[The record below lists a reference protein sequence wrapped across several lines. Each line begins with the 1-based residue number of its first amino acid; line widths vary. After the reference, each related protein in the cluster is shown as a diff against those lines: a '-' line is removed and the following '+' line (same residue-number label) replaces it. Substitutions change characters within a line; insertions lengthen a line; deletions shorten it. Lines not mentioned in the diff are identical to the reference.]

1 MTRGRKPMTAAE
13 PEVMDVTGEQHAGE
27 AMAVM
32 REMAISE
39 ENERLQALF
48 DLGRAVGV
56 AGAMRAMR
64 SFSAAAEIHA
74 FEKINKSRAF
84 KDLRIEF
91 QDGFRPAENID
102 EFCRAHF
109 GRGYKSMQDHKR
121 LLQELGE
128 DAYESVRKLELPR
141 TQLRLLLTLPEDD
154 RAAVEEVMRDGGGKD
169 EVVTLIQ
176 SLANKLDETREQ
188 VEQLKGELTATEE
201 ISAEKTQ
208 RIERL
213 EREKKRIATLPPDDV
228 AAELMQETGK
238 YSAEAAGVI
247 QGALRQA
254 FVALAQHYVGHG
266 GADPRDVMAGHVD
279 QLQRLLVE
287 LRDDFNLPDHVGDG
301 TPEWMRATTNDADIA
316 AAGA

>member
-1 MTRGRKPMTAAE
+1 MTRGRKPMTATEPDVLDASAE
-13 PEVMDVTGEQHAGE
+13 QQAGK
-27 AMAVM
+27 ALAVM
-32 REMAISE
+32 RETAISS

-84 KDLRIEF
+84 KDLCIEF
-91 QDGFRPAENID
+91 PDGFRPAENID

-121 LLQELGE
+121 LLQQLGE
-128 DAYESVRKLELPR
+128 DAYESVRKLDLPR

-154 RAAVEEVMRDGGGKD
+154 RAAVEDAMRDGGKD

-188 VEQLKGELTATEE
+188 VEHLKGELKATEE

-208 RIERL
+208 RIEQL
-213 EREKKRIATLPPDDV
+213 QRESKRIAAAAPDQVRADLAKEIAEHV
-228 AAELMQETGK
+228 SAARDKLATTVRSGFF
-238 YSAEAAGVI
+238 
-247 QGALRQA
+247 ALG
-254 FVALAQHYVGHG
+254 QHYVEHG
-266 GADPRDVMAGHVD
+266 GTDCRHLMAGHVAE
-279 QLQRLLVE
+279 LQKVLNE
-287 LRDDFNLPDHVGDG
+287 LREEFNLRDLEGDG
-301 TPEWMRATTNDADIA
+301 RPEWMDWPATDEAP
-316 AAGA
+316 AGAEA